1 MITYICNYPTV
12 TSKILDPTDEETAIS
27 PNPFRAT
34 MTLVIKSGI
43 DVPAAKNVSPITY
56 NKNPFL
62 VMFATFFETILDR
75 RYFPETYFK
84 TYFYLRRNC
93 ECLSGNG
100 CPPNHQIGESSNP
113 QNTAD
118 KGDWEKFSSCNH
130 TKNGVRIQ
138 HKKVMKKWKNIPF

>member
-27 PNPFRAT
+27 PNPFLAT

-56 NKNPFL
+56 NKNPFV

-75 RYFPETYFK
+75 
-84 TYFYLRRNC
+84 
-93 ECLSGNG
+93 
-100 CPPNHQIGESSNP
+100 I
-113 QNTAD
+113 
-118 KGDWEKFSSCNH
+118 
-130 TKNGVRIQ
+130 
-138 HKKVMKKWKNIPF
+138 